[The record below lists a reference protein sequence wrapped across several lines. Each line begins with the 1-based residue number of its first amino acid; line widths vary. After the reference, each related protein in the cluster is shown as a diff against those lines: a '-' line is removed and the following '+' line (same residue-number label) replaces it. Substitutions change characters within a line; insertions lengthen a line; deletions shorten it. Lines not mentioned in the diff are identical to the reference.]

1 MIVLCVQGQ
10 AEDEGLVPTTDTYPG
25 THLALPGSRT
35 GVCVWGLCSSDVV
48 HMHRLQAQ
56 MDGGWMGRAAED
68 AQDTATS
75 NALVCVTTWEHVC
88 PAK

>member
-1 MIVLCVQGQ
+1 MWEGR
-10 AEDEGLVPTTDTYPG
+10 DEGLGTTTDTYPG

-35 GVCVWGLCSSDVV
+35 RVCMWGLCSSDVV
-48 HMHRLQAQ
+48 HMHHLHAQ
-56 MDGGWMGRAAED
+56 MDGGGMGDAAED

-75 NALVCVTTWEHVC
+75 KALLCVTTWEHVC